1 MALKLLRHED
11 LSDSQIVQRCAD
23 PHRQLV
29 STTPQVV
36 KLSDDVVV
44 KFGLN
49 VTAEETSNQTRAFE
63 LLDQAIIRVPKVYR
77 YFNVY
82 GEEESP
88 NDAQIEKTAQIL
100 KYFSTIEGERPG
112 PLKGG
117 ISRGLLWRDNGKP
130 DFGNVQQMERWL
142 NARLPDVDAKLR
154 LEQYPLVLC
163 HLDLAPRNFVW
174 LADGSVCLL
183 DWCSAGFYPRF
194 FEVCMLKIMEYTH
207 GTYELDLIERM
218 IKLSDD
224 EEEQMKLL
232 QRSFYNGIRYSFPN
246 IHQALE

>member
-1 MALKLLRHED
+1 
-11 LSDSQIVQRCAD
+11 
-23 PHRQLV
+23 
-29 STTPQVV
+29 
-36 KLSDDVVV
+36 VV

-49 VTAEETSNQTRAFE
+49 VTAEEASNQTRAFE
-63 LLDQAIIRVPKVYR
+63 LLDQAIIRVPQVYR
-77 YFNVY
+77 YFNVSKQGSHDSGYIVMEYIHGKVY

-142 NARLPDVDAKLR
+142 NVRLPDVDAKLR

-183 DWCSAGFYPRF
+183 DWCSAG
-194 FEVCMLKIMEYTH
+194 TW
-207 GTYELDLIERM
+207 
-218 IKLSDD
+218 
-224 EEEQMKLL
+224 
-232 QRSFYNGIRYSFPN
+232 
-246 IHQALE
+246 